1 MNLDRW
7 NSTISRVF
15 FFAAFLLLV
24 IALVDRFINFF
35 GYTILTGGY
44 TSGRMLEFAALMLIV
59 VIAVQLRQI
68 REGLKSET
76 R

>member
-1 MNLDRW
+1 MNFNKWD
-7 NSTISRVF
+7 SMISRVF
-15 FFAAFLLLV
+15 FVASFLLLV

-44 TSGRMLEFAALMLIV
+44 TAGRVLEFAALMLIV
-59 VIAVQLRQI
+59 VIALQLRQI
-68 REGLKSET
+68 REGLKEAA